1 MHLTL
6 THFAALRCKPALYT
20 PVGTKFDHQ
29 KRIALGFLA
38 SLDCIK
44 VYRTAFS
51 FRNDSNLFVSGE
63 VLPAGRGKEHKG
75 WKPLYYRHFAGKRGE
90 KNKKVTVGRET
101 SPGWCWV
108 SLRMFCSPL
117 RKRTDARVTLCAL
130 CAIGCSRA
138 ELGQSPT
145 ALASW
150 AVRSKAGNVK
160 TKQSFF
166 IYCSTSKFQSHL
178 FVLNTQYNSNFLEV
192 FKGNSMEKGNHMI
205 RIWFAHGLAA
215 NWLLQLCFPYEYV
228 SLVPYEW
235 WKIIL
240 DPLECTDC
248 AYELPDSKKCLLFGE
263 TFICASSEVVLCN
276 ASIACGAIAQSS
288 PQTVPECVCVCFFFW
303 GAWYQWHLFTNMI
316 VSSCLLTVVSNRTS
330 KKLLPLEVGTPIFH
344 AFAIAL
350 RVLAPDAA
358 LCWRLKCRAPCWIRN
373 SCSTFQPRLQKADA
387 SDGMNFG

>member
-1 MHLTL
+1 
-6 THFAALRCKPALYT
+6 
-20 PVGTKFDHQ
+20 
-29 KRIALGFLA
+29 
-38 SLDCIK
+38 
-44 VYRTAFS
+44 
-51 FRNDSNLFVSGE
+51 
-63 VLPAGRGKEHKG
+63 
-75 WKPLYYRHFAGKRGE
+75 
-90 KNKKVTVGRET
+90 
-101 SPGWCWV
+101 
-108 SLRMFCSPL
+108 MFCSPL

-130 CAIGCSRA
+130 CAIGCRRA

-288 PQTVPECVCVCFFFW
+288 PQTVPECVCMCVCVFFW
-303 GAWYQWHLFTNMI
+303 GGMISMTSIYKYVFFMFVDCCFKPYFQEVAATWGRNAHL
-316 VSSCLLTVVSNRTS
+316 SCIRHRSPSTCAGCCTMLEAQVQGTMLNSELVFNFSATPS
-330 KKLLPLEVGTPIFH
+330 KGWCIGWNEFR
-344 AFAIAL
+344 L
-350 RVLAPDAA
+350 RHSF
-358 LCWRLKCRAPCWIRN
+358 K
-373 SCSTFQPRLQKADA
+373 
-387 SDGMNFG
+387 